1 MHRIHKY
8 FLPLTN
14 VVGTHVRKCSN
25 KFGILLTYSYL
36 CPHLKIKKMDKKTNE
51 TLLKNVEQLS
61 KLTEQEVKMMP
72 AIEAPL
78 PSVEQ
83 VKQIVALAKNIIF
96 PDFFNKRQSDET
108 IRSYYIGVHMEE
120 LYGLLVKQIAHG
132 LQFCEDC
139 EVTTS
144 KAKVYAEAEKLALEF
159 INELPEIKRLLYTDA
174 QAMFDNDPAAP
185 NYGEVIFCYP
195 VMNAMTHYR
204 IAHKLHE
211 LQVPVIPRIIT
222 EQAHSKTGID
232 IHPGATIGEYF
243 AIDHGT
249 GVVIGETCI
258 IGNHVTLYQGVTLG
272 AKSFKYDEN
281 GNVLNVPRHP
291 IIEDNVTVY
300 SNASILGRITIGH
313 DSVIGGNIWVTHD
326 VPPYSRIQQS
336 KAVEGS
342 FDGGLG
348 I

>member
-1 MHRIHKY
+1 
-8 FLPLTN
+8 
-14 VVGTHVRKCSN
+14 
-25 KFGILLTYSYL
+25 
-36 CPHLKIKKMDKKTNE
+36 MDNKTNE
-51 TLLKNVEQLS
+51 ILLKNVALLS
-61 KLTEQEVKMMP
+61 KQSQMEVDMMP

-78 PSVEQ
+78 PSVTQ
-83 VKQIVALAKNIIF
+83 VEQIVTLVKSIIF
-96 PDFFNKRQSDET
+96 PDYFNKRQPDET

-120 LYGLLVKQIAHG
+120 LFGLLVKQIAHG

-139 EVTTS
+139 EEITT
-144 KAKVYAEAEKLALEF
+144 KEKVYQEAARLATEF
-159 INELPEIKRLLYTDA
+159 IDELPEIKRLLYTDV
-174 QAMFDNDPAAP
+174 QAMFDNDPAAT

-195 VMNAMTHYR
+195 VVNTMIHYR

-211 LQVPVIPRIIT
+211 LKVPVIPRIIT

-281 GNVLNVPRHP
+281 GNMLNVPRHP

-313 DSVIGGNIWVTHD
+313 HSVIGGNIWVTHD
-326 VPPYSRIQQS
+326 VPPYSHIQQS
-336 KAVEGS
+336 KAVDAS
-342 FDGGLG
+342 FSGGLG

>member
-1 MHRIHKY
+1 
-8 FLPLTN
+8 
-14 VVGTHVRKCSN
+14 
-25 KFGILLTYSYL
+25 
-36 CPHLKIKKMDKKTNE
+36 MDNKTNE
-51 TLLKNVEQLS
+51 ILQKNVALLS
-61 KLTEQEVKMMP
+61 KLTEQEVNMMP

-78 PSVEQ
+78 PSVVQ
-83 VKQIVALAKNIIF
+83 VKQIVALVKSIIF
-96 PDFFNKRQSDET
+96 PDYFNKRQPDET
-108 IRSYYIGVHMEE
+108 IRSYYIGGHMEE

-139 EVTTS
+139 EEITT
-144 KAKVYAEAEKLALEF
+144 KEKVYQEAAKLATEF
-159 INELPEIKRLLYTDA
+159 IDELPEIKRLLYTDV
-174 QAMFDNDPAAP
+174 QAMFDNDPAAT

-195 VMNAMTHYR
+195 VVNTMIHYR
-204 IAHKLHE
+204 IAHKLH
-211 LQVPVIPRIIT
+211 LMRVPVIPRIIT

-249 GVVIGETCI
+249 GVVIGETSI

-281 GNVLNVPRHP
+281 GNMLNIPRHP

>member
-1 MHRIHKY
+1 MD
-8 FLPLTN
+8 
-14 VVGTHVRKCSN
+14 N
-25 KFGILLTYSYL
+25 KVLLR
-36 CPHLKIKKMDKKTNE
+36 
-51 TLLKNVEQLS
+51 NVELLS
-61 KLTEQEVKMMP
+61 KLTEQEVSMMP
-72 AIEAPL
+72 ATEAPL

-83 VKQIVALAKNIIF
+83 VKQSVTLVKNIIF
-96 PDFFNKRQSDET
+96 PDYFNQRQPDET
-108 IRSYYIGVHMEE
+108 IRSYNIGVHMEE
-120 LYGLLVKQIAHG
+120 LARLLTKQIAHG

-139 EVTTS
+139 EAIKT
-144 KAKVYAEAEKLALEF
+144 KQQVYQEAGRLAMEF
-159 INELPEIKRLLYTDA
+159 IDALPEIKRLLYTDV
-174 QAMFDNDPAAP
+174 QAMFDNDPAAR

-195 VMNAMTHYR
+195 VVNTMTHYR

-211 LQVPVIPRIIT
+211 LNVPVIPRIIT

-232 IHPGATIGEYF
+232 IHPGAQIGEYF

-249 GVVIGETCI
+249 GVVIGETSI

-281 GNVLNVPRHP
+281 GNMLNVPRHP
-291 IIEDNVTVY
+291 IIEDYVTIY

-313 DSVIGGNIWVTHD
+313 HSVIGGNIWVTND
-326 VPPYSRIQQS
+326 VPPYSRRQQS
-336 KAVEGS
+336 KAVDVA